1 MAAVV
6 TAPIVA
12 GALVNVRIRKQ
23 RKFVRTQYSCYDLK
37 YMIHLYKQMYCIHP
51 VFQEQYC

>member
-12 GALVNVRIRKQ
+12 EALVNVRIRKQ

-37 YMIHLYKQMYCIHP
+37 YMIYYEQMYCIHP
-51 VFQEQYC
+51 VFQEQK